1 MVKICVTDC
10 DHADMK
16 QEEAVFEQAGFSCSF
31 MQCRNEEEL
40 IRNCAGYAV
49 ALNQYAPFTE
59 RVIREL
65 SPDLKLIVRYGVGVN
80 NIDLEAAT
88 VYGVQVCNVPDYGM
102 NEVADH
108 AMALS
113 LALWRKI
120 SFLSERT
127 RNGEWDY
134 RKAIPVGRLSECTV
148 GIVGLGRIGLT
159 YAKRMSAFGVRLI
172 GSDPFRETGSEVEG
186 VKVCTFDEVV
196 TEADI
201 ISIHAMLN
209 DATRNLFCA
218 EVFRRMK
225 RNAVLINVSRG
236 GIVNEDDLF
245 AALRDG
251 EIAGAGLDVLEQEPV
266 AADHPLLSAK
276 NCILTPHIAWYSE
289 EASKELKRKVAEEA
303 VRFVRGEALLYPV
316 NEPAV

>member
-1 MVKICVTDC
+1 
-10 DHADMK
+10 MK
-16 QEEAVFEQAGFSCSF
+16 QEEAVFAQAGLSCS
-31 MQCRNEEEL
+31 MKQCHTEEEL
-40 IRNCAGYAV
+40 IRDCAGYAV

-65 SPDLKLIVRYGVGVN
+65 SPDLRLVVRYGVGVN

-88 VYGVQVCNVPDYGM
+88 AHGVRVCNVPDYGM

-120 SFLSERT
+120 PLLSDNT
-127 RNGEWDY
+127 KHGEWDY
-134 RKAIPVGRLSECTV
+134 TKAIPIGRLSECTV

-159 YAKRMSAFGVRLI
+159 YAKRMRAFGARLI

-201 ISIHAMLN
+201 ISVHAMLN
-209 DATRNLFCA
+209 DATRNMFCA
-218 EVFRRMK
+218 EVFRKMK
-225 RNAVLINVSRG
+225 QNAVLINVSRG
-236 GIVNEDDLF
+236 GIINEADLF
-245 AALRDG
+245 AALREG
-251 EIAGAGLDVLEQEPV
+251 EIAGAGLDVLEEEPV
-266 AADHPLLSAK
+266 ASDHPLLSVK
-276 NCILTPHIAWYSE
+276 NCILTPHVAWYSE
-289 EASKELKRKVAEEA
+289 EASAELKRKVAEEA

-316 NEPAV
+316 NKPVA